1 MPYSAG
7 FQARFLPDSGW
18 RRGVRHVMLNDDE
31 GGISKRAE
39 GLVAGDAGFLA
50 VFWVGMGFGSSK

>member
-1 MPYSAG
+1 
-7 FQARFLPDSGW
+7 
-18 RRGVRHVMLNDDE
+18 MLNDDE

-50 VFWVGMGFGSSK
+50 VFWGGMGCGGSK